1 MKKRDTQEIFRNVSN
16 GIVYIV
22 FVIYGGSML
31 LKWKSL
37 PLQIGFGLFM
47 GVCLFMAIYYD
58 ILRYHNRQA
67 IIAMNFTL
75 DTTLAKKHRDF
86 VAKYDFFKSYALNI
100 LILDLHFAQ
109 DNFDGESMQD
119 LLAKGEK
126 RLRRSIDTLLVYYY
140 NMFIMYMLL
149 PNKTQARAF
158 YEKFVE
164 LRGTKVKGGKLSEVY
179 NWDAAEAELHLLNG
193 DGKKA
198 RACLK
203 NVNTK
208 FLNRRELAYVVYA
221 QYRAAKL
228 IGDLDGIRK
237 AKEELKA
244 DYPLEGL
251 IQHLNEGDKL

>member
-1 MKKRDTQEIFRNVSN
+1 MKKRDTHEIFRNVTN
-16 GIVYIV
+16 LIVYIV
-22 FVIYGGSML
+22 FVIYGASILM
-31 LKWKSL
+31 KTTSL
-37 PLQIGFGLFM
+37 ALQIGYGLFM
-47 GVCLFMAIYYD
+47 ATCLFVAVFYD

-67 IIAMNFTL
+67 VIALNFDL
-75 DTTLAKKHRDF
+75 NADKAHKHRDF
-86 VAKYDFFKSYALNI
+86 VAKYDFFKSYVLNL

-109 DNFDGESMQD
+109 DQQD
-119 LLAKGEK
+119 PIQMNQLLLNGEK

-140 NMFIMYMLL
+140 NMFIMNILL

-158 YEKFVE
+158 YDKFLE
-164 LRGTKVKGGKLSEVY
+164 LRGSRIKGGKLAQVY

-208 FLNRRELAYVVYA
+208 FLNRRENAYVLFA
-221 QYRAAKL
+221 KYRAAKM
-228 IGDLDGIRK
+228 IGDLDMVLK

-244 DYPLEGL
+244 DYPIVGL
-251 IQHLNEGDKL
+251 IRTLNQGDK